1 MKLVKGDRMDKR
13 ILKTKKK
20 LTNTL
25 LVLLS
30 EKKIKDIT
38 VLELCKNAN
47 INRTT
52 FYKYYKD
59 IDDIV
64 LKIEESLLMD
74 LAKYIDDIKRNYLI
88 SFTGRIIETI
98 SEHKETY
105 TRLLGENGDHTF
117 LRRILSL
124 VYNESIN
131 EWEKLLKKASR
142 NDLEKIY
149 SFIVDGT
156 IGIVE
161 KWIKNNCIEEPSTIA
176 LFINKICMS
185 GLSSFI

>member
-1 MKLVKGDRMDKR
+1 MDKR
-13 ILKTKKK
+13 ILNTKKK

-25 LVLLS
+25 LVLIN

-38 VLELCKNAN
+38 VLELCKQAK

-59 IDDIV
+59 IDDLV
-64 LKIEESLLMD
+64 LKIEESLLAD
-74 LAKYIDDIKRNYLI
+74 LEKYIDDIKRNYLI
-88 SFTGRIIETI
+88 SYTGKIIETI
-98 SEHKETY
+98 ADHKEIY
-105 TRLLGENGDHTF
+105 ARLLSENGDHTF

-124 VYNESIN
+124 VYEQSIA
-131 EWEKLLKKASR
+131 EWQKLLKKASR
-142 NDLEKIY
+142 TDLEKIY

-161 KWIKNNCIEEPSTIA
+161 EWIKNNCKEEPNNVAI
-176 LFINKICMS
+176 FINKICMS

>member
-1 MKLVKGDRMDKR
+1 MDRR
-13 ILKTKKK
+13 ILNTKKK

-25 LVLLS
+25 LVLLKD
-30 EKKIKDIT
+30 KKIKDIT
-38 VLELCKNAN
+38 VLELCKKAH

-59 IDDIV
+59 VDDLI
-64 LKIEESLLMD
+64 LKIEESLLTD
-74 LAKYIDDIKRNYLI
+74 LEKYIVDIKRNYLI
-88 SFTGRIIETI
+88 SFTSKIIETVA
-98 SEHKETY
+98 EHKEIY
-105 TRLLGENGDHTF
+105 ARLLSENGDHTF
-117 LRRILSL
+117 LRKILSL
-124 VYNESIN
+124 VYEQSIE
-131 EWEKLLKKASR
+131 EWDKLLKKASR

-161 KWIKNNCIEEPSTIA
+161 EWIKNDCKEEPNNVAI
-176 LFINKICMS
+176 FINKICMS